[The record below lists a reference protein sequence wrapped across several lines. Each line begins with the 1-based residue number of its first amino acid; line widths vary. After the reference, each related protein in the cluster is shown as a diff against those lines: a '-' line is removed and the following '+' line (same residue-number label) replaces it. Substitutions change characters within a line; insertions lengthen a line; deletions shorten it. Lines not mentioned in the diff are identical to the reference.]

1 MRDVCVTVDV
11 EDFFLPR
18 PSLDTVLASRG
29 SDEWGIGRI
38 MSVLGEF
45 GARATFYVDV
55 YNRTTLTESLLAAA
69 CNRILAEGH
78 ELGLHTHPE
87 FPSGKRGYGMEQV
100 MARYPLQVQ
109 HRFVEQGVA
118 LIERWTGLAPRTHRA
133 GGYGANRDTLSALH
147 ACGITSDSS
156 LYAAYAGC
164 PLAGDYPA
172 VNACFE
178 AEGVREVPVTVTR
191 ARFGLPLPRS
201 GWLGPAL
208 DLKVDL
214 DWLDLPG
221 LQAQADAVLRH
232 TDAPVVLFLH
242 SYSFLDI
249 ERGFAPAPTQVEK
262 LRRLL
267 GWLAARDDVA
277 LIPVGKAAAR
287 APLHALPARHLPEVR
302 FNVAAEP
309 LRWAR
314 FAASSLSFS
323 RVKKVLGSGRRAA

>member
-1 MRDVCVTVDV
+1 VRDVCVTVDV

-18 PSLDTVLASRG
+18 PALDTVFATRG
-29 SDEWGIGRI
+29 TAEWGIGRI
-38 MSVLGEF
+38 MAVLREF

-69 CNRILAEGH
+69 CNRVLAEGH

-87 FPSGKRGYGMEQV
+87 FPRGKRGFGMEQV

-109 HRFVEQGVA
+109 HRFVERGVE
-118 LIERWTGLAPRTHRA
+118 LIDRWTGQAPRTHRA
-133 GGYGANRDTLSALH
+133 GGYGANRDTLRALH

-164 PLAGDYPA
+164 PLAHEYHA

-178 AEGVREVPVTVTR
+178 AEGLREVPITLTR
-191 ARFGLPLPRS
+191 TRFGLPLPGR
-201 GWLGPAL
+201 GWLGPTL

-232 TDAPVVLFLH
+232 TDAPVVVFLH

-249 ERGFAPAPTQVEK
+249 ERGFVPAPAQVEK
-262 LRRLL
+262 FRRLL
-267 GWLAARDDVA
+267 GWLAARGDVA
-277 LIPVGKAAAR
+277 LVPVGEAAAR
-287 APLHALPARHLPEVR
+287 APIHALPARHLPECR
-302 FNVAAEP
+302 FNAASEP
-309 LRWAR
+309 VRWAR
-314 FAASSLSFS
+314 FAASSLSMS
-323 RVKKVLGSGRRAA
+323 RVKKVLGTGRRTA